1 MEVGGTLR
9 WVIVTVTKGLKT
21 EDSGVGTTETNYSA
35 KMPRAE
41 G

>member
-1 MEVGGTLR
+1 MEVDGNLH

-21 EDSGVGTTETNYSA
+21 EDKGVGTSENELFCKDA
-35 KMPRAE
+35 RAE